1 MYFICI
7 LYQAEVASNSI
18 LCCLAAYI
26 MQSQE
31 LRSSWE
37 GARRNR
43 RKLTE
48 FGRLRHTIK
57 VSKAFQP
64 QKLTPKVPATK
75 VLQGSCTHDIEQ
87 HRPKVLHRWSERNR
101 PKVPWYCKGVHRN
114 RRKLI
119 AVPLSHNIKH
129 TDQRYWYKG
138 ARRNSF
144 NVLQCFFTFLFSAYI
159 DILLLRKV
167 CSKLWLN

>member
-7 LYQAEVASNSI
+7 FVTIILFVLYQAEAAFNSI

-48 FGRLRHTIK
+48 FGQLRHTIK

-101 PKVPWYCKGVHRN
+101 RKLHWIWSASHRPKVPWYCKGVHRN
-114 RRKLI
+114 RRKL
-119 AVPLSHNIKH
+119 
-129 TDQRYWYKG
+129 
-138 ARRNSF
+138 
-144 NVLQCFFTFLFSAYI
+144 C
-159 DILLLRKV
+159 KV